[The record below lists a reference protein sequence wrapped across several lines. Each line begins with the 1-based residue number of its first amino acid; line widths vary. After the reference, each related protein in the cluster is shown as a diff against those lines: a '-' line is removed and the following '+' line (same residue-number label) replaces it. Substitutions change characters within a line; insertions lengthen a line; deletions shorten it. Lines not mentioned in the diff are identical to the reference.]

1 MSHVLFRRIS
11 ATLAAFL
18 SLAAF
23 AQAHPGHGADGFAQ
37 GFAHPLHGLDH
48 LLAMLAVG
56 LWAAQLGGRAKWAV
70 PAAFVGAM
78 AVGGALGMAGVGLPL
93 AEPGI
98 AASVL
103 ILGLLIA
110 AAVRLPL
117 AAGVA
122 LVGGFALCHGY
133 AHGAEM
139 PATAAGAVYALGFA
153 GATALLHGC
162 GFGLGAL
169 MQRGAKAEWLRAGG
183 VAISAAGVLLL
194 WN

>member
-1 MSHVLFRRIS
+1 MKTTHPSTRTAALLAALFLP
-11 ATLAAFL
+11 TLAG
-18 SLAAF
+18 
-23 AQAHPGHGADGFAQ
+23 AHPGHGAG
-37 GFAHPLHGLDH
+37 GVVNGLAHPLQGLDH

-56 LWAAQLGGRAKWAV
+56 LWAAQLGGRARWAV

-78 AVGGALGMAGVGLPL
+78 AVGGALGMAGAGLPL
-93 AEPGI
+93 AEQGI

-117 AAGVA
+117 VAGAA
-122 LVGGFALCHGY
+122 LVGIFALCHGY

-139 PATAAGAVYALGFA
+139 PETAAGAVYALGFA

-162 GFGLGAL
+162 GFGLGVL
-169 MQRGAKAEWLRAGG
+169 LQRGAKAEWLRAGG
-183 VAISAAGVLLL
+183 VAISAVGVLLL

>member
-1 MSHVLFRRIS
+1 MSHVLFRRTTV
-11 ATLAAFL
+11 TLAAFL
-18 SLAAF
+18 SLAGF
-23 AQAHPGHGADGFAQ
+23 AQAHPGHGGGFAS
-37 GFAHPLHGLDH
+37 GFAHPLHGPDH

-56 LWAAQLGGRAKWAV
+56 LWAAQLGGRARWAV
-70 PAAFVGAM
+70 PAAFVGVM
-78 AVGGALGMAGVGLPL
+78 AVGGALGMAGAGLPL
-93 AEPGI
+93 AERGI
-98 AASVL
+98 VASVL

-122 LVGGFALCHGY
+122 VVGIFALCHGY

-139 PATAAGAVYALGFA
+139 PETAAGAVYALGFA

-162 GFGLGAL
+162 GFGLGVL
-169 MQRGAKAEWLRAGG
+169 LQRWAKAEWLRASG

>member
-1 MSHVLFRRIS
+1 MSHLLLRRT
-11 ATLAAFL
+11 AVTLAAFL
-18 SLAAF
+18 SLGGF
-23 AQAHPGHGADGFAQ
+23 AQAHPGHGGGFTH
-37 GFAHPLHGLDH
+37 GFAHPLLGLDH

-56 LWAAQLGGRAKWAV
+56 LWSAQLGGRARWAV
-70 PAAFVGAM
+70 PAAFVGVM
-78 AVGGALGMAGVGLPL
+78 ALGGALGMAGVGLPL
-93 AEPGI
+93 AEQGI

-122 LVGGFALCHGY
+122 LAGIFALCHGY

-139 PATAAGAVYALGFA
+139 PGTAAGAVYALGFA

-162 GFGLGAL
+162 GFGLGVL
-169 MQRGAKAEWLRAGG
+169 MQRGAKAEWLRASG
-183 VAISAAGVLLL
+183 VAISAAGGLLL

>member
-1 MSHVLFRRIS
+1 MSHVLFRRTTV
-11 ATLAAFL
+11 TLAAFL
-18 SLAAF
+18 SLAGF
-23 AQAHPGHGADGFAQ
+23 AQAHPGHGGGGFAS

-70 PAAFVGAM
+70 PAAFVGVM
-78 AVGGALGMAGVGLPL
+78 TCGGALGMAGVRLPF
-93 AEPGI
+93 AEQGI
-98 AASVL
+98 VASVL

-117 AAGVA
+117 AAGLAV
-122 LVGGFALCHGY
+122 VGIFALCHGY

-139 PATAAGAVYALGFA
+139 PETSAGAVYAFGFA
-153 GATALLHGC
+153 VATALLHGC
-162 GFGLGAL
+162 GFGLGVL
-169 MQRGAKAEWLRAGG
+169 MQRWAKAEWLRASG
-183 VAISAAGVLLL
+183 VAIFTAGVLLL

>member
-1 MSHVLFRRIS
+1 MSHVLFRRTTV
-11 ATLAAFL
+11 TLAAFL
-18 SLAAF
+18 SLAGF
-23 AQAHPGHGADGFAQ
+23 AQAHPGHGGGGFAS

-56 LWAAQLGGRAKWAV
+56 LWAAQLGGRAWWAV
-70 PAAFVGAM
+70 PACFVGVM
-78 AVGGALGMAGVGLPL
+78 ACGGALGMMGVGLPF
-93 AEPGI
+93 AEQGI

-122 LVGGFALCHGY
+122 LVGLFALCHGY

-139 PATAAGAVYALGFA
+139 PETAAGAVYALGFA

-162 GFGLGAL
+162 GFGLGVL
-169 MQRGAKAEWLRAGG
+169 MQRGARADWLRASG

>member
-1 MSHVLFRRIS
+1 MSPILFRRT
-11 ATLAAFL
+11 AVTFAAFL
-18 SLAAF
+18 SLTGF
-23 AQAHPGHGADGFAQ
+23 AQAHPGHGGGGFAD

-56 LWAAQLGGRAKWAV
+56 LWAAQLGGRARWAV

-78 AVGGALGMAGVGLPL
+78 AVGGALGMAGAGLPL
-93 AEPGI
+93 AEQGI

-117 AAGVA
+117 VAGAA
-122 LVGGFALCHGY
+122 LVGIFALCHGY

-139 PATAAGAVYALGFA
+139 PETAAGAVYALGFA

-162 GFGLGAL
+162 GFGLGVL
-169 MQRGAKAEWLRAGG
+169 LQRAAKAEWLRAGG
-183 VAISAAGVLLL
+183 VAISAVGVLLL